1 MKKFT
6 AIVGAQWGDEGKGK
20 IVDILAEKS
29 DVVVRAN
36 GGANAGHTIFI
47 DGEKFIFHLIP
58 SGILQKKTCVVGNGC
73 VVELSGLLE
82 EIEMLQKAGVEVE
95 KYLKI
100 SDRAHL
106 VFDFHKK
113 IDAAIENSKNKK
125 LGTTLRGIGPAFADK
140 ISRVGIR
147 AGTLKNWE
155 LFCDRVKK
163 NAARAAKFYEI
174 EIDAENEIRVAE
186 KFVKNFGNLIVDSF
200 EFLNSQISAG
210 KKILAEGAQGT
221 LLDIDFGTFPFV
233 TSSSTTTAGICAG
246 CGLAPQNLGETIGI
260 LKAYTTRVGAGPFP
274 SELENSTGE
283 KLREIGAEF
292 GATTGRPRRCGW
304 LDLPVANF
312 AKNLNGITAW
322 NLTKLDV
329 LDEFAEIEIV
339 VDYFLNGEKLKSFPA
354 DLAILEKVEIEK
366 IKMPGWQ
373 TPIRGIS
380 EFENLPENCRNYI
393 LKIEELTKVPVKFI
407 GTGPNRN
414 EMILR

>member
-1 MKKFT
+1 MNKFT

-82 EIEMLQKAGVEVE
+82 EIEMLQKAGVAVE

-113 IDAAIENSKNKK
+113 VDAAIENSKEKK

-155 LFCDRVKK
+155 LFCDRVRK
-163 NAARAAKFYEI
+163 NAARAAQFYKI
-174 EIDAENEIRVAE
+174 EIDAENEIKTAE

-233 TSSSTTTAGICAG
+233 TSSNTTTAGICAG

-339 VDYFLNGEKLKSFPA
+339 VDYFFAGEKLKSFPA

-380 EFENLPENCRNYI
+380 KFENLPKNCQNYI
-393 LKIEELTKVPVKFI
+393 LKIEELTGVPVKFI